1 MQVVHYRRIPFLVA
15 CQMSRLEE
23 QGSNAIDHT
32 VDPTI
37 AFSDLI
43 DASLDLFGYRCIKD
57 KMVYSKSR

>member
-1 MQVVHYRRIPFLVA
+1 
-15 CQMSRLEE
+15 MSRLEE